1 VRCVMSAGLTRRATD
16 HPSGLDDRDSVAR
29 LGLSAELARGIPW
42 DDASRLLNLSDV
54 TRFRRKLTTG
64 AVSAGQLHR
73 VRREQLRVTDLATA
87 REGIE

>member
-1 VRCVMSAGLTRRATD
+1 
-16 HPSGLDDRDSVAR
+16 
-29 LGLSAELARGIPW
+29 
-42 DDASRLLNLSDV
+42 V